1 MADTGA
7 REGTTVP
14 AKDANWS
21 SGLSLTAIILTYDE
35 ELHIKRC
42 IRSLKPV
49 ASRIYVV
56 DSFSTD
62 ATVEIA
68 RREGAEVVQRKF
80 KNQADQFQWAL
91 DNLPTDTDWVMRID
105 ADEYISTEL
114 AISMTTLIPCA
125 PAPVSGFYVDR
136 LVVFLGRPI
145 RHGGFYPMRVLK
157 IWRTGL
163 GRVEQ
168 RWIDEYCV
176 VKQGLVDYCPGD
188 LIDENLRDLT
198 WWTDKHNKY
207 SSRRMIDLLDYELQL
222 GMSQHALSG
231 NVSRRQVVYHR
242 IKARIYPALPPYF
255 RALAYYLYRYVFRLG
270 FLDGQQGLV
279 FCFLQALWNLFLVDA
294 KLYEARRMI
303 ATEGLESFIK
313 HLRDAQGLDV
323 DPPRFESEPR
333 RSA

>member
-91 DNLPTDTDWVMRID
+91 DNLPTDTDCVLTQM
-105 ADEYISTEL
+105 ST
-114 AISMTTLIPCA
+114 
-125 PAPVSGFYVDR
+125 FR
-136 LVVFLGRPI
+136 
-145 RHGGFYPMRVLK
+145 
-157 IWRTGL
+157 
-163 GRVEQ
+163 Q
-168 RWIDEYCV
+168 
-176 VKQGLVDYCPGD
+176 
-188 LIDENLRDLT
+188 
-198 WWTDKHNKY
+198 
-207 SSRRMIDLLDYELQL
+207 SS
-222 GMSQHALSG
+222 
-231 NVSRRQVVYHR
+231 
-242 IKARIYPALPPYF
+242 PY
-255 RALAYYLYRYVFRLG
+255 R
-270 FLDGQQGLV
+270 
-279 FCFLQALWNLFLVDA
+279 
-294 KLYEARRMI
+294 
-303 ATEGLESFIK
+303 
-313 HLRDAQGLDV
+313 
-323 DPPRFESEPR
+323 
-333 RSA
+333 

>member
-1 MADTGA
+1 MADTSNCECA
-7 REGTTVP
+7 IE
-14 AKDANWS
+14 KDAS
-21 SGLSLTAIILTYDE
+21 LDSAPSLTAIILTYNE

-42 IRSLKPV
+42 IGSLRPV

-68 RREGAEVVQRKF
+68 RREGAEAVQRKF

-91 DNLPTDTDWVMRID
+91 DNLPITTNWIMRID
-105 ADEYISTEL
+105 ADEYVSAEL
-114 AISMTTLIPCA
+114 ATSMARIIPRA
-125 PAPVSGFYVDR
+125 PASVTGFYVDR

-207 SSRRMIDLLDYELQL
+207 SSRRMIDLLDRDLQL
-222 GMSQHALSG
+222 GLSQHALSG
-231 NVSRRQVVYHR
+231 NASRRQVIYHT
-242 IKARIYPALPPYF
+242 IKTNMYPTLPPYF
-255 RALAYYLYRYVFRLG
+255 RAFAYYLYRYVFRLG

-279 FCFLQALWNLFLVDA
+279 FCFLQAFWNLFLVDA

-303 ATEGLESFIK
+303 AATGVDSFIK
-313 HLRDAQGLDV
+313 HLQDTQGLDLR
-323 DPPRFESEPR
+323 PLHLENESR